1 MSDELFVGGVE
12 SRKLKRKIEE
22 ASSTDVVD
30 SEFVL
35 SLGLGNNKMTGESS
49 SNFLCKSLKGHKES
63 PCFASKLVENTNNQ
77 VIRPKQRQ
85 FSCKFCDKKFPSS
98 QALGGHQNAHKR
110 ERVLS
115 RINKDMGTFG
125 LGAHMC
131 SYSSIPHQY
140 PFRGPTSLYYGANM
154 HPMAHMSAMP
164 WPNFVLDFGNQG
176 LRTTSISGK
185 RFGMANPWG
194 IAAETPPN
202 VHRRDVGFN
211 VEHNQVPSLDIA
223 HRAAMASSGL
233 SGLLGNQY
241 TRNQ

>member
-22 ASSTDVVD
+22 ASSTDVID

-35 SLGLGNNKMTGESS
+35 SLGLGNNKMTGESP

-154 HPMAHMSAMP
+154 HPMAHMSVMS
-164 WPNFVLDFGNQG
+164 WPHFVPGSSNQG
-176 LRTTSISGK
+176 LHNTSISGQ
-185 RFGMANPWG
+185 RFGMTNPRG
-194 IAAETPPN
+194 ISAETPPN
-202 VHRRDVGFN
+202 LYHRDVVFGA
-211 VEHNQVPSLDIA
+211 EHNQVPSLDVA
-223 HRAAMASSGL
+223 HRATNGSF
-233 SGLLGNQY
+233 
-241 TRNQ
+241 